1 MGYVDAL
8 HVYGLSR
15 AGYVPQLFSVRLPN
29 PDVIFELLK
38 RADAKALIYD
48 AAFESI
54 LSNSPVPTLAAI
66 SEQQVD
72 YEGEALPMMPQV
84 SAEDIAFV
92 FHTSGSTSG
101 SPKLVPCSYK
111 WLDATV
117 RTSYQTC
124 QPSEGRRD
132 VTVWMFVLLSL
143 LSYFVL
149 TMTHRGS
156 LMHIGQTFML
166 IGSLQHGTCTIRP
179 TVINF
184 SSSELMDM
192 VTRCGLNRLN
202 QFASFLV
209 THLRNSRS
217 DSKLLSTLSGLD
229 EVLYSGLPLVH
240 DEEVYARQNGIQLK
254 VIASFIK

>member
-1 MGYVDAL
+1 MGYADAL

-38 RADAKALIYD
+38 RSDAKALIYD

-72 YEGEALPMMPQV
+72 CEGEALPTMPEV

-101 SPKLVPCSYK
+101 SPKLVPCSYQ

-117 RTSYQTC
+117 RKSYQTC

-132 VTVWMFVLLSL
+132 VTVWMFVFPSVLKPLCTYNDLQGFSHAHRPDIHAHRQPPARHMHHPAHRDQL
-143 LSYFVL
+143 FVE
-149 TMTHRGS
+149 RA
-156 LMHIGQTFML
+156 
-166 IGSLQHGTCTIRP
+166 HGHGDPMRAEP
-179 TVINF
+179 
-184 SSSELMDM
+184 SEP
-192 VTRCGLNRLN
+192 VR
-202 QFASFLV
+202 
-209 THLRNSRS
+209 
-217 DSKLLSTLSGLD
+217 
-229 EVLYSGLPLVH
+229 
-240 DEEVYARQNGIQLK
+240 
-254 VIASFIK
+254 